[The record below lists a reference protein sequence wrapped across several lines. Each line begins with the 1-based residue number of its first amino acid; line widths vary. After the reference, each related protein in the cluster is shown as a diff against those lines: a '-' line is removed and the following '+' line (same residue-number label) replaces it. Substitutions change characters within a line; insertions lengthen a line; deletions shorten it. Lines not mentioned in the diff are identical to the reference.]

1 MSTTNFGTLLTE
13 QKTVWE
19 RDVWKAQRNSN
30 FFSRFVGNN
39 NAMVHRIDEL
49 TKDERGTRAVMT
61 LVADLEGDGVVGDN
75 ELEGN
80 EEGIRAYD
88 KVINIDQMRHANKSK
103 GKMAEQGTVVRF
115 REQSRDVLGH
125 WLGDRLTQLMFLT
138 LGGFPYTLKPDGTT
152 RVGSQF
158 PQLSY
163 AADALANTPTANRW
177 YQWDITNGLS
187 AGDTSAL
194 VDADVPTYNMLID
207 MKAKAQTNLIRPL
220 RGEGELVGLEY
231 YNVFMTP
238 NGMAALKKDPTF
250 HAALKDAMPRTPNNP
265 LFKGANVYWIDG
277 MAIFVHNH
285 VPHSATWGGGSVN
298 GQAVLLVGAQALGF
312 ADIGMPDWVE
322 KVFDY
327 DAKPGIA
334 LSKICG
340 LLKPQFISQV
350 TNTTEDFG
358 VIRVDTAIDG

>member
-1 MSTTNFGTLLTE
+1 MAATNFGLLLDH

-19 RDVWKAQRNSN
+19 RDTWKAQRNSN
-30 FFSRFVGNN
+30 FFQRFVGGNG
-39 NAMVHRIDEL
+39 AMIHRIDEL
-49 TKDERGTRAVMT
+49 TKDERGTRAVIT

-103 GKMAEQGTVVRF
+103 GRMAEQATVVRF

-138 LGGFPYTLKPDGTT
+138 LAGLAYSIKPDGTT

-158 PQLSY
+158 SQLSFAGDINPPTSGRHFRWDATTGLSPAGTGDII
-163 AADALANTPTANRW
+163 AADTPT
-177 YQWDITNGLS
+177 YE
-187 AGDTSAL
+187 
-194 VDADVPTYNMLID
+194 MLGA
-207 MKAKAQTNLIRPL
+207 MKAQAQTSLMRPIR
-220 RGEGELVGLEY
+220 GQGDLVGLEHY
-231 YNVFMTP
+231 IVFMTP
-238 NGMAALKKDPTF
+238 FGMQKLKEDDKF

-277 MAIFVHNH
+277 MAIYVHNH
-285 VPHSATWGGGSVN
+285 VPHATTWGAGAVH
-298 GQAVLLVGAQALGF
+298 GQTVLMCGAQALGY
-312 ADIGMPDWVE
+312 ADIDVPKWAE
-322 KVFDY
+322 KTFDY

-334 LSKICG
+334 ISKICG
-340 LLKPQFISQV
+340 LLKPQFHSQV
-350 TNTTEDFG
+350 TGQVEDFG
-358 VIRVDTAIDG
+358 VIRVDTAV